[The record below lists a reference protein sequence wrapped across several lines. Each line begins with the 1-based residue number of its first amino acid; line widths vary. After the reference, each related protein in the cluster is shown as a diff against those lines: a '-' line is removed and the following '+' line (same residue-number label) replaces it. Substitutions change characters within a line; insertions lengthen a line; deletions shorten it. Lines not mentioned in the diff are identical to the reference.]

1 MKWSIFKYALIVLL
15 LLIISTYAKAERTS
29 LKLSQERRSK
39 WEKLIPD
46 YHKLQYAGSMGFLS
60 VGTGWAYGK
69 HNNWETEILL
79 GFVPRYR
86 TEDISL
92 TATLKQNYI
101 PFHLDLDKKRPGK
114 WVLAPLTASIYFNKI
129 FGEHFWT
136 ELPERYPEKYYVLAT
151 NLRFN
156 ISVGQSITYQLSPN
170 KYAKKSIS
178 FFYEVCTNDCY
189 MIEAIQDRTIG
200 LKEILS
206 LSLGI
211 KIDMY

>member
-29 LKLSQERRSK
+29 LELSQERRSK

-101 PFHLDLDKKRPGK
+101 PFHLDLDKKRNGK

-136 ELPERYPEKYYVLAT
+136 ELPERYPEKY
-151 NLRFN
+151 
-156 ISVGQSITYQLSPN
+156 GSITFGMGNSS
-170 KYAKKSIS
+170 K
-178 FFYEVCTNDCY
+178 C
-189 MIEAIQDRTIG
+189 
-200 LKEILS
+200 LS
-206 LSLGI
+206 LQDANIRHIHTSFRTSESLVCREG
-211 KIDMY
+211 

>member
-15 LLIISTYAKAERTS
+15 LVTLTDARAERS
-29 LKLSQERRSK
+29 FNELSEKRRSK

-46 YHKLQYAGSMGFLS
+46 YHKLQYAGAMGFLS

-69 HNNWETEILL
+69 HNSWETEILI

-92 TATLKQNYI
+92 TATLKENYI
-101 PFHLDLDKKRPGK
+101 PFHIDLDKKKHGK
-114 WVLAPLTASIYFNKI
+114 WVLAPLTASLYINKI

-156 ISVGQSITYQLSPN
+156 VSIGQGITYRLNPN
-170 KYAKKSIS
+170 KYAGKSIS
-178 FFYEVCTNDCY
+178 FFYEVGTNDCY
-189 MIEAIQDRTIG
+189 LIEAIQDRSIG